1 MEAAKAQ
8 KHSLKEYGADPASF
22 LSVKTIKLA
31 ENIYYCLDP
40 MTHTWK
46 RHLWNTETKAW
57 E

>member
-1 MEAAKAQ
+1 MEAARAQ

-22 LSVKTIKLA
+22 LPVKTIKLA